1 MGINSG
7 LIKNAIKQA
16 RMMVCQILEQNL
28 PHITLAM
35 AMAKKENRIGVLNSL
50 N

>member
-7 LIKNAIKQA
+7 LIKNAIKQG
-16 RMMVCQILEQNL
+16 RMMICQILEQNL
-28 PHITLAM
+28 PHIALTM
-35 AMAKKENRIGVLNSL
+35 AMPKKKNRIGVLNRL